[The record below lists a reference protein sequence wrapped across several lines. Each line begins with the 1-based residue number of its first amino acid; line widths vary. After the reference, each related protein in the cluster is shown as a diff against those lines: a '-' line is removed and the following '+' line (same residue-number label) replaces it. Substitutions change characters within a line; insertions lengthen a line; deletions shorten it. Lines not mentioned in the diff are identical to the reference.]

1 MKKLFAFA
9 IIGSLFL
16 LSCNK
21 SDLQTPAAVNTTSS
35 SEAASSSALV
45 TSPTTVLTAHS
56 WMYQGFYFHY
66 LDQQHKGDPQYVRGS
81 SNNILNLDATRITYK
96 TNGTFM
102 ELDGGFTYPGTWK
115 FTDAADTALSMT
127 YSWGTDVNSIIT
139 LNSNHL
145 NYKKSIGH
153 YSHGNFAYTELI
165 TAK

>member
-1 MKKLFAFA
+1 MRKLFAIA
-9 IIGSLFL
+9 ISGSLFL

-21 SDLQTPAAVNTTSS
+21 SDLKSPAALNTKPS
-35 SEAASSSALV
+35 SEAISSEQV
-45 TSPTTVLTAHS
+45 INKTNVLTAHP

-66 LDQQHKGDPQYVRGS
+66 IDQQHKGDPQYVGGS
-81 SNNILNLDATRITYK
+81 SNNILNLDGTRITYK
-96 TNGTFM
+96 TNGTFV

-115 FTDAADTALSMT
+115 FTDAADTALSMA

-139 LNSNHL
+139 LKSSHL

-165 TAK
+165 PAK